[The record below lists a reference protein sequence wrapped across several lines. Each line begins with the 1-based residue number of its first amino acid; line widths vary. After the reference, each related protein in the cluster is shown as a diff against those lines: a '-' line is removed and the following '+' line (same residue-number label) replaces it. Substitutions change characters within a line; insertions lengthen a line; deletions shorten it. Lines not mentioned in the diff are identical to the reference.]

1 MIQQVCLALL
11 IALVM
16 VRAPR
21 AIASPAG
28 RPAFWAT
35 VSGIVALSTYGWP
48 IPFLTYDA
56 LLGGSNVITLVRDLA
71 ATSAF
76 WFFREALGRRAGG
89 EGRIGSRWGLAF
101 MFGSYIVPFLLIR
114 DRGETSKDF
123 IIDRL
128 DQTAVWLYGSAYMA
142 TLVWLSVSSIINA
155 RRNWR
160 GVQLVFITG
169 FAVTT
174 VGCLIEIAFL
184 TASHFGYGGDA
195 FRYSAWN
202 AAEIPFFLGLLIIM
216 LGIVWTA
223 LVLPIRHRLVVARA
237 SRYAV
242 RHNLIER
249 PKFTTYLG
257 ERRLIAHAQQV
268 LVSTK
273 NAQVRGDIDLTPAAC
288 AALERLRALISPDRA
303 FTPRVIGGGGSGVE
317 KAA

>member
-11 IALVM
+11 IALVL

-21 AIASPAG
+21 AAAKPAA

-35 VSGIVALSTYGWP
+35 VSGAVALSTYGFP
-48 IPFLTYDA
+48 IPFFTYDA
-56 LLGGSNVITLVRDLA
+56 LLGGTNVITLVRDLA
-71 ATSAF
+71 AASAF

-89 EGRIGSRWGLAF
+89 EGRVGSRWGLAI
-101 MFGSYIVPFLLIR
+101 MFGSYIVPFLLIGN
-114 DRGETSKDF
+114 RGRTSVDF

-169 FAVTT
+169 FAITT
-174 VGCLIEIAFL
+174 IGCLIEIAFL

-216 LGIVWTA
+216 LGIGWTA
-223 LVLPIRHRLVVARA
+223 IVVPLRRRIDVARA
-237 SRYAV
+237 SKAAV
-242 RHNLIER
+242 RHGLIER
-249 PKFTTYLG
+249 PPFTTYLSD
-257 ERRLIAHAQQV
+257 RRLIAHAQQILV
-268 LVSTK
+268 LTK
-273 NAQVRGDIDLTPAAC
+273 NAEVRGEGAFTFDENAAV
-288 AALERLRALISPDRA
+288 ARVRTLIAPDQA
-303 FTPRVIGGGGSGVE
+303 FTPRVIGGGFR